1 MSDPLGFGKYV
12 PGFDFLQSLAKQAA
26 GGVAQGVQHNL
37 PQMPSLGNWIAP
49 TFNVEELDKRIDE
62 LKAVHFWLDQNSKA
76 LGATIQ
82 ALEVQKMTL
91 ATLKGMNFNLGD
103 VANALKI
110 KAADTVA
117 GMASGVASTAQ
128 SVAGRTPTA
137 FAGLEIP
144 PNAYHAA
151 APQVHI
157 EPEPEPTPEPE
168 PAPEP
173 APAPRKSSAKK
184 AAAAEAPA
192 AGLVDPMQ
200 WWGAL
205 SQQFQTIAGN
215 ALKDAAKQSSLDVT
229 RNVASGLTGEAMKAA
244 TGMAGNV
251 AKTVSDTVGA
261 AAALGK
267 AVTGGAR
274 GRGNALKSAAWPI
287 PGAVSPELDTPAAK
301 KPARKAAAKK
311 APAKKAAARKR
322 AG

>member
-144 PNAYHAA
+144 PNAYDAA
-151 APQVHI
+151 APQVHV
-157 EPEPEPTPEPE
+157 EPEPE

-173 APAPRKSSAKK
+173 EPSKPAAKQAAP
-184 AAAAEAPA
+184 EAPA

-215 ALKDAAKQSSLDVT
+215 ALKDVAKQSSLDVT

-244 TGMAGNV
+244 TGMAGNM
-251 AKTVSDTVGA
+251 AKTVSDSVGA
-261 AAALGK
+261 ATALGK

-287 PGAVSPELDTPAAK
+287 PGAVSPEVDKPVVK

>member
-26 GGVAQGVQHNL
+26 GGVTQGVQQNL

-117 GMASGVASTAQ
+117 GMASGVASTAHN
-128 SVAGRTPTA
+128 VAGRTPTA

-151 APQVHI
+151 APQVHV
-157 EPEPEPTPEPE
+157 EPEPTPEPE

-173 APAPRKSSAKK
+173 APAPRK
-184 AAAAEAPA
+184 AAAKQVAGTEAPTG
-192 AGLVDPMQ
+192 GLVDPMQ

-267 AVTGGAR
+267 AVTGVGGR
-274 GRGNALKSAAWPI
+274 GRGNALKSATWPI
-287 PGAVSPELDTPAAK
+287 PGAVSPVVDKPAAK

-322 AG
+322 TG

>member
-12 PGFDFLQSLAKQAA
+12 PGFDFLQNLAKQAA
-26 GGVAQGVQHNL
+26 GGMAQGVQQNL

-62 LKAVHFWLDQNSKA
+62 LKAVHFWLDQNAKA

-91 ATLKGMNFNLGD
+91 ATLKGMNFNLAD

-128 SVAGRTPTA
+128 GVAGRTPTP

-151 APQVHI
+151 VPQVHI
-157 EPEPEPTPEPE
+157 EPEPT
-168 PAPEP
+168 PEP
-173 APAPRKSSAKK
+173 APAPAPAPRKPAAKK
-184 AAAAEAPA
+184 ATAAEAPA

-251 AKTVSDTVGA
+251 AKTVSDTVGV

-287 PGAVSPELDTPAAK
+287 PGAVSPEVEQPSAK

-311 APAKKAAARKR
+311 APAKKAAAKKR